1 MGRMVKPVAQ
11 LSNALA
17 CIKDSKCKKNFIRFK
32 SDRLTR
38 VKPNWRR
45 SKGIDNRER
54 RKFSGTSDMPGKGYK
69 TPTAIK
75 HLTPEGYRK
84 VMISNIRDLEALKSL
99 NSYYCG
105 EIRHAIGA
113 KKRIEIVAKAD
124 ELGIFILN
132 RTGKLTEDLIYYSS
146 ISISP
151 FHPCIVTTLSAPP
164 LTIISGCFQ
173 LAHNTLSLCFSKSYR
188 GDVTHL
194 KSHTFTR
201 LS

>member
-11 LSNALA
+11 LSNVLTH
-17 CIKDSKCKKNFIRFK
+17 INDSKCKKNFFRFK

-69 TPTAIK
+69 TCTFIK
-75 HLTPEGYRK
+75 HLTQEGYRK
-84 VMISNIRDLEALKSL
+84 VMISNIKDLQALKSL
-99 NSYYCG
+99 NTFYCG

-124 ELGIFILN
+124 EYGIVLLN
-132 RTGKLTEDLIYYSS
+132 RTGKLTEDDS
-146 ISISP
+146 
-151 FHPCIVTTLSAPP
+151 
-164 LTIISGCFQ
+164 
-173 LAHNTLSLCFSKSYR
+173 
-188 GDVTHL
+188 
-194 KSHTFTR
+194 
-201 LS
+201 